1 MSSEPNEN
9 KVLAFLKRMA
19 AKGKLKAVHVVNAQA
34 KGWISEDEA
43 EELMALVL
51 EIEA

>member
-1 MSSEPNEN
+1 MNNEPGDN

-19 AKGKLKAVHVVNAQA
+19 GKGKLKAIHVVNAQA
-34 KGWISEDEA
+34 KGWINEGEA

-51 EIEA
+51 GE

>member
-1 MSSEPNEN
+1 MSEEN

-19 AKGKLKAVHVVNAQA
+19 SKGKLKATHVVNAQA
-34 KGWISEDEA
+34 KGWITEDEA

-51 EIEA
+51 ETEA